1 MRTAAR
7 HLEYLD
13 AMGVQVWFDRRV
25 TPQASNVDGGSV
37 QPRSV
42 EPLFF
47 SGSLPA
53 QVMVISAF
61 PSSQDVQQVSPF
73 SGDSARLLAQMLQA
87 LGLQYDECYLINSA
101 DMPATGDSQLD
112 KQCLAE
118 CRAYLL
124 QQIHEV
130 SPKVILLLGEAAAQ
144 SLLKSS
150 DPLVKLTAD
159 QPSVDD
165 IALPMVV
172 TQPLEGL
179 LQQPLTK
186 KQSWSELQRLKEFL

>member
-1 MRTAAR
+1 MRAAAR

-13 AMGVQVWFDRRV
+13 ALGVQVWLDRRV
-25 TPQASNVDGGSV
+25 PPQVSNEGGGDA

-42 EPLFF
+42 ESLFC

-53 QVMVISAF
+53 EVMVISAF
-61 PSSQDVQQVSPF
+61 PSSQDVQQASPF

-101 DMPATGDSQLD
+101 DMQATGDPQLD

-118 CRAYLL
+118 CRGYLL

-144 SLLKSS
+144 SLLKST
-150 DPLVKLTAD
+150 DALTQLTAD

-186 KQSWSELQRLKEFL
+186 KQSWSELQQLKAFL